1 MASMGDSYLL
11 YTKGNVYQASNP
23 IEVAGGSGSYT
34 FEIADNS
41 DPVHTLMRI
50 IIQMILMRLLELD
63 FAIVRQGI
71 KPCM

>member
-1 MASMGDSYLL
+1 MEDSYLL

-41 DPVHTLMRI
+41 DPGAYI
-50 IIQMILMRLLELD
+50 DED
-63 FAIVRQGI
+63 YY
-71 KPCM
+71 